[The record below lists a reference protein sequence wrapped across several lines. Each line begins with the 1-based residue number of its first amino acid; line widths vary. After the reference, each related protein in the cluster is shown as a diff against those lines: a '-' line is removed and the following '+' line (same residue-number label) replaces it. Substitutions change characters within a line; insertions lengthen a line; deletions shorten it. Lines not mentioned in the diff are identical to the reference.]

1 MNTIGCSPIGLI
13 NVSFWF
19 FAEKPKVAATF
30 SLSKALKK
38 VRKVR
43 GLTQESFSD
52 VSSRTYLSSLERD
65 LKKPTIGKLAE
76 LCDVMNVHPLTLITI
91 AFAGEDPEEVKRL
104 LKTVDA
110 EINAI
115 LNETEQGNHG

>member
-1 MNTIGCSPIGLI
+1 M
-13 NVSFWF
+13 
-19 FAEKPKVAATF
+19 AATF